1 MGLLLTGGVGA
12 GAYFYFQRDAKPETQ
27 YQTAV
32 VSRGELIQTVTAT
45 GQLNPVVNVQVGS
58 QISGRI
64 QKLYVDYNSVVK
76 SNQII
81 AEIDPS
87 TYKVNVQ
94 RAQAQVAQAKAN
106 LALAE
111 VQAKR
116 AEALF
121 KDKLIPAADFDTAM
135 AQLQLAQA
143 QIMQDEAAMENAK
156 VDLSRCTILAPVDG
170 VVISRNVDVGQ
181 TVAASFNTPTL
192 FLIAND
198 LTKMQID
205 ALVSEADIGGVELK
219 QPVDFTVDAYPY
231 RTFHGEVRQI
241 RYGAMTNQNVV
252 SYDCVVE
259 VNNESLKLLP
269 GMTANI
275 SIIITEKQNALRV
288 PNAAFR
294 FRPIETAAND
304 AKTNPV
310 VGKRQEGAGR
320 AAASAGRQGRG
331 AGGESG
337 APGGISFPGIGG
349 GGGRSE
355 RPMTRTVYLLPASG
369 NSAEKPGEPERVEV
383 KIGITD
389 GILTEVLSDLP
400 EGAQVITGIIS
411 SSSTAGSR
419 PPAGN
424 PFGGGMRRF

>member
-1 MGLLLTGGVGA
+1 
-12 GAYFYFQRDAKPETQ
+12 
-27 YQTAV
+27 
-32 VSRGELIQTVTAT
+32 
-45 GQLNPVVNVQVGS
+45 
-58 QISGRI
+58 
-64 QKLYVDYNSVVK
+64 
-76 SNQII
+76 
-81 AEIDPS
+81 
-87 TYKVNVQ
+87 
-94 RAQAQVAQAKAN
+94 
-106 LALAE
+106 
-111 VQAKR
+111 
-116 AEALF
+116 
-121 KDKLIPAADFDTAM
+121 M

-143 QIMQDEAAMENAK
+143 QIMQDEAALENAK

-192 FLIAND
+192 FVIAND

-219 QPVDFTVDAYPY
+219 QPVNFTVDAYPY

-275 SIIITEKQNALRV
+275 SIIIAEKQNALTV

-294 FRPIETAAND
+294 FRPPE
-304 AKTNPV
+304 
-310 VGKRQEGAGR
+310 
-320 AAASAGRQGRG
+320 AASADTRAGSAAGKRPAGLGQPGASGGRPGRG
-331 AGGESG
+331 QAGEFGATSG
-337 APGGISFPGIGG
+337 VSVPGTGG
-349 GGGRSE
+349 GGARAE
-355 RPMTRTVYLLPASG
+355 RALTRTVYLFPASG
-369 NSAEKPGEPERVEV
+369 GPTGNPGEPQRVEV

-389 GILTEVLSDLP
+389 GIVTEVLSDLP
-400 EGAQVITGIIS
+400 VGAQVITGIIS
-411 SSSTAGSR
+411 STGSGSR
-419 PPAGN
+419 APAGN